1 MKQIFMK
8 QNFMFLH
15 QQAIQSMKASK
26 LFHRSN
32 RFASNES
39 LNYFKLILTES
50 VREKFKAFKQGI
62 SALKYFKLFHKMCI
76 GSQ

>member
-1 MKQIFMK
+1 MLVHEA
-8 QNFMFLH
+8 NLH
-15 QQAIQSMKASK
+15 EAKLHVSSSASY
-26 LFHRSN
+26 SIY
-32 RFASNES
+32 ASNEP